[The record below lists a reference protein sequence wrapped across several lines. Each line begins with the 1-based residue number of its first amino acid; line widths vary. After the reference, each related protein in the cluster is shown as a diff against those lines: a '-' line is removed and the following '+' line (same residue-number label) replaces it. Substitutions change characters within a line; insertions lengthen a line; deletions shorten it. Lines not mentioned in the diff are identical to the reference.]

1 MNQLL
6 YYTKPKFLGGTYEID
21 ACINSMLTS
30 RKKKQELNNKQL
42 RNWKKESGE
51 FI

>member
-6 YYTKPKFLGGTYEID
+6 NYAKPKFFGGTYEID
-21 ACINSMLTS
+21 TCINSMLTC